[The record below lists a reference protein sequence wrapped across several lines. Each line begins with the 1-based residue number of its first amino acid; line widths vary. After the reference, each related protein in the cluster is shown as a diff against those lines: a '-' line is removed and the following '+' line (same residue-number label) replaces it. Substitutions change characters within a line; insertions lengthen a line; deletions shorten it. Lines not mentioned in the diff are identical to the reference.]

1 MLDNEMFHSIKP
13 GLSAYVD
20 VPETVSSA
28 FPLISCIELEG
39 ALIQTF
45 PLPEMKVSEKCEMTT
60 KSGPADITLSV
71 ISALSSHSV
80 VSRLFGCSAVIV
92 ASV

>member
-28 FPLISCIELEG
+28 FPLISCNELEG

-45 PLPEMKVSEKCEMTT
+45 LLPEMKVRNAK
-60 KSGPADITLSV
+60 
-71 ISALSSHSV
+71 
-80 VSRLFGCSAVIV
+80 
-92 ASV
+92 